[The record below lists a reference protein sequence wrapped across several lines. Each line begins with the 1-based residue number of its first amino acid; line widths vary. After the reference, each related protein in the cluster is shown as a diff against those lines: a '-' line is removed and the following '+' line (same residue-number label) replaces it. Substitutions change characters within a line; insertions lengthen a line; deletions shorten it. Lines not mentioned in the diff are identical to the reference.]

1 MKKSI
6 QKMLAIITILS
17 MVLPF
22 IPVNS
27 MAYSKLAV
35 GETTRDIARVKQY
48 FPSIAAQAEELKK
61 LHPSWEF
68 EFVNTGQDF
77 DEMAKAQFGKGRGK
91 NNTLSPINLIESYG
105 GKNYSKEWIDEDRK
119 YLGFDSD
126 RENLRWQAPS
136 LEAVRYLLDPR
147 VYMNETNIFSFL
159 ALNSDVSK
167 YNEDKAKQLIENVLK
182 GTKNAD
188 RVNEVYEVAK
198 ELNMDYLEL
207 ATKLRQE
214 GGLLPYYGIEAY
226 NPLNIGA
233 TGNGDEEVIKNG
245 LNYAKNNGWTTFKK
259 GLLGGAKII
268 KKYYLDNNQDTKYTM
283 KFNVVNGGIHHQYMQ
298 NIHAAIN
305 EGLLLKEA
313 YRKVDSKLNQ
323 KYVFKIPLF
332 YGMTKKITPPPGN
345 DDKYNAVITID
356 GGVRLRKEP
365 NLQSEKLGML
375 NFGQVFEAIE
385 EVPRDKAESSHV
397 WYKVRV
403 GNTYGYTAYYNRANP
418 NNKYFEIRE
427 KQEGEDGK
435 EENNEPE
442 KPKYKF
448 VEEKD
453 VTYPVYAVTTLS
465 APLRVR
471 NNVSLSSSEVLGT
484 LKNEQEIKVLK
495 DVGNAD
501 GYKWVEIEFEGKK
514 GYIARYPLSDAS
526 DVNFKYVYLKGLPL
540 PKQEEKPEDKEKDE
554 EKPKEE
560 PKQPESPKPEQQEP
574 NQPKPEDKAKD
585 KEKGKEE
592 NNKPK
597 EEEQQNPQK
606 TENPK
611 PESPKPENPKPET
624 QKDELKLDE
633 KLKELV
639 KYDDKFMYFDWQVK
653 EEDFFKQ
660 NPKIEIFTEG
670 LEKAK
675 QNIGKTDKKLL
686 KTGDILKVNDNYY
699 TIIKKGDINK
709 DGKIDNK
716 DVRKVLEIIN
726 NNELVSE
733 IEKLA
738 AYVQVEYDKEKL
750 KDEKVNIICATNIV
764 YAISELTK

>member
-6 QKMLAIITILS
+6 QKMFAIITILS
-17 MVLPF
+17 MVFPF
-22 IPVNS
+22 INVKS
-27 MAYSKLAV
+27 MAHSKLAV
-35 GETTRDIARVKQY
+35 GETTRDIERVKQY

-105 GKNYSKEWIDEDRK
+105 ATNYSKEWIDEERK
-119 YLGFDSD
+119 NLAFDSD
-126 RENLRWQAPS
+126 RHELRWQAPS

-159 ALNSDVSK
+159 SLKSDVSK
-167 YNEDKAKQLIENVLK
+167 YDETKAKELIENVLK

-233 TGNGDEEVIKNG
+233 TGNGTEEVIRNG
-245 LNYAKNNGWTTFKK
+245 LNYAKDNGWTTFKK
-259 GLLGGAKII
+259 GLLGGAKVI

-283 KFNVVNGGIHHQYMQ
+283 KFNVVNGGVNHQYMQ

-305 EGLLLKEA
+305 EGLLLREA
-313 YRKVDSKLNQ
+313 YKKVDSNLNQ

-332 YGMTKKITPPPGN
+332 YRMTKKITPPPGN

-356 GGVRLRKEP
+356 GGVRFRKEP
-365 NLQSEKLGML
+365 NLNSEKLGLL

-385 EVPRDKAESSHV
+385 EVPREKAESSHV
-397 WYKVRV
+397 WYKIRL
-403 GNTYGYTAYYNRANP
+403 GNTYGYTAYYKESNP

-427 KQEGEDGK
+427 VQKGEDGK

-471 NNVSLSSSEVLGT
+471 NKVSLSGEVLGT

-495 DVGNAD
+495 DAGNAD

-540 PKQEEKPEDKEKDE
+540 PKEVEKPQPQPEQPKQPEKPEQPEPKKPENEDKDKEKDKDKDP

-560 PKQPESPKPEQQEP
+560 QPE
-574 NQPKPEDKAKD
+574 
-585 KEKGKEE
+585 
-592 NNKPK
+592 KPK
-597 EEEQQNPQK
+597 EEEQNPQ
-606 TENPK
+606 NQPK
-611 PESPKPENPKPET
+611 PEEP
-624 QKDELKLDE
+624 KDELKLDE

-660 NPKIEIFTEG
+660 NTKVEIFTEG
-670 LEKAK
+670 LQKAK

-686 KTGDILKVNDNYY
+686 KTGDILKVNNNYY
-699 TIIKKGDINK
+699 TIIKKGDVNK
-709 DGKIDNK
+709 DGKIDQK

-738 AYVQVEYDKEKL
+738 AYVQVDYNKENL
-750 KDEKVNIICATNIV
+750 KDEKVNIVCATNIV